1 MTHSIGCDAELAK
14 SKPDPQIYDLARQRF
29 GDGAE
34 AGQCLVFEDAPN
46 GVEAGL
52 AAGMQVLSVTL
63 THECLVTAKFNTL
76 FPHVSLSI
84 MKLHCLIEIICFA
97 STKL

>member
-1 MTHSIGCDAELAK
+1 MRHSIGCDAELVK

-29 GDGAE
+29 EDGAE

-52 AAGMQVLSVTL
+52 AAGMQVLS
-63 THECLVTAKFNTL
+63 F
-76 FPHVSLSI
+76 I
-84 MKLHCLIEIICFA
+84 
-97 STKL
+97 STNEVMIVQI